1 MIEQAWT
8 NVQVGIAAGLCLTAL
23 LTALAD
29 GYTTMIGIQHG
40 DAEKNKTVKWLF
52 AKLGQQLTLF
62 LTTGAVLFA
71 GAIIL
76 AHSRVAGYTY
86 FGVMTAVRG
95 IRAFLNYRLLKKQK
109 ISLK

>member
-8 NVQVGIAAGLCLTAL
+8 NAQVGIAAGLCLSTL
-23 LTALAD
+23 LTSLAD
-29 GYTTMIGIQHG
+29 GYTTMIGTQHG
-40 DAEKNKTVKWLF
+40 DVEKNPLIKWLF

-62 LTTGAVLFA
+62 LTTGAELFA
-71 GAIIL
+71 GAIVL
-76 AHSRVAGYTY
+76 AHSRAAGYTV
-86 FGVMTAVRG
+86 FGALTAVRG

>member
-8 NVQVGIAAGLCLTAL
+8 NMQVAGLAALSLTTL

-29 GYTTMIGIQHG
+29 GYTTMIGTEHG
-40 DAEKNKTVKWLF
+40 DAEKNPLMKWLF
-52 AKLGQQLTLF
+52 SKLGQQLTLF
-62 LTTGAVLFA
+62 LTTGGVLFG
-71 GAIIL
+71 GAIIA
-76 AHSRVAGYTY
+76 AHSMAGGYTY
-86 FGVMTAVRG
+86 FGVMTVARG

>member
-8 NVQVGIAAGLCLTAL
+8 NAQVGIAAGLCLTTL
-23 LTALAD
+23 LTSLAD

-40 DAEKNKTVKWLF
+40 DAEKNKIVKWLF

-62 LTTGAVLFA
+62 LTTSAILFA
-71 GAIIL
+71 GAIIE
-76 AHSRVAGYTY
+76 AHSMAGGFTY
-86 FGVMTAVRG
+86 FSALTAVRG

>member
-1 MIEQAWT
+1 VIEQAWT
-8 NVQVGIAAGLCLTAL
+8 NAQVGIAAGLCLTTL

-29 GYTTMIGIQHG
+29 GYTTMVGTQHG
-40 DAEKNKTVKWLF
+40 DVEKNPLMKWLF

-62 LTTGAVLFA
+62 LTTGAVLFT
-71 GAIIL
+71 GAIVL
-76 AHSRVAGYTY
+76 SHSRVAGYTY
-86 FGVMTAVRG
+86 FGAMTTVRG